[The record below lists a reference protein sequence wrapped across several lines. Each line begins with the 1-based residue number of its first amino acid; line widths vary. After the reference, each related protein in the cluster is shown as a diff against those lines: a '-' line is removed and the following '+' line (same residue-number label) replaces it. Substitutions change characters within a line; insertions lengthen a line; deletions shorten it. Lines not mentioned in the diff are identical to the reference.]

1 MKQIEDRLTELE
13 ICITNQDRMLE
24 ELNDEVL
31 RQSKIIDVL
40 VQQNKLLIEA
50 VRENQLKSESEET
63 PPPHY

>member
-1 MKQIEDRLTELE
+1 MKTIDDRLTELE

-24 ELNDEVL
+24 ELNEEIL
-31 RQSKIIDVL
+31 RQAKIIDVL

-50 VRENQLKSESEET
+50 VKENQLKPLSEET